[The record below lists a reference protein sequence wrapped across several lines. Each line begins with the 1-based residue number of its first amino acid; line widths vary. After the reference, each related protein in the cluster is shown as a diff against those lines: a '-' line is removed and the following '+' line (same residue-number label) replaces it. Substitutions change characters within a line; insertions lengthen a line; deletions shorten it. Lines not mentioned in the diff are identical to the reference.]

1 MKRRFL
7 FSGLLA
13 VSLLLSAPPHS
24 IAAQDPGAFINQ
36 LGTQGI
42 QVLGPSVPPA
52 QRAAVFRQL
61 FQADFDVNGISQFVL
76 GRHWRALTPQQQQE
90 FLSLF
95 QEYTVQAYANRL
107 GQYGGA
113 PFRVTGAR
121 PMGEEVVVTSEVV
134 RQGGNPVRLDW
145 HVTDQGGQ
153 YKITDVNVDGVSM
166 KVTQRYEFA
175 SIIQRNNGR
184 PDSILSVMRQQSA
197 QAH

>member
-42 QVLGPSVPPA
+42 QVLGPSVPRA

-61 FQADFDVNGISQFVL
+61 FRADFDVNGIGQFVL
-76 GRHWRALTPQQQQE
+76 GRHWRALTPPQQQE

-95 QEYTVQAYANRL
+95 QE
-107 GQYGGA
+107 
-113 PFRVTGAR
+113 
-121 PMGEEVVVTSEVV
+121 
-134 RQGGNPVRLDW
+134 
-145 HVTDQGGQ
+145 
-153 YKITDVNVDGVSM
+153 
-166 KVTQRYEFA
+166 
-175 SIIQRNNGR
+175 
-184 PDSILSVMRQQSA
+184 
-197 QAH
+197 

>member
-7 FSGLLA
+7 FSSLLA
-13 VSLLLSAPPHS
+13 ISLLLSAPPHS
-24 IAAQDPGAFINQ
+24 MAAQDLVPSSISLARKAPTGA
-36 LGTQGI
+36 
-42 QVLGPSVPPA
+42 GPSVPPA

-61 FQADFDVNGISQFVL
+61 FQADFDITGIGQFNPA
-76 GRHWRALTPQQQQE
+76 GIAALTPQQQQE

-95 QEYTVQAYANRL
+95 QEYTAQAYATRL

-113 PFRVTGAR
+113 PFRVTGVR
-121 PMGEEVVVTSEVV
+121 PMGDEVVVTSEVV

-153 YKITDVNVDGVSM
+153 YKITDVHVDGVSM
-166 KVTQRYEFA
+166 KVTQRDEFA
-175 SIIQRNNGR
+175 SIIQRNDGR

-197 QAH
+197 QTH